1 MFGRNGFQL
10 IEQLLQREA
19 GGLAGVPPGTR
30 VHLELHSPNGPSG
43 PIPIEQLS
51 NLAARRQQVPMS
63 QSAWIMKAVNDL
75 SALPTFSRWYHTS
88 KLFYGA
94 TSQERATKL
103 TNHIILML
111 LPITKEALAKQRAEK
126 GEKSKELENPSESDE
141 EREKKESKNKKE
153 PGELHEPEAREEEMR
168 EAVPHEAPP
177 IYQQG
182 DVEMSEVA
190 AAETTGSAPESNQA
204 TTNVP
209 APEVAPSTTAAPQE
223 APADAPASGEASSTT
238 QESGDASTSAPR
250 ERVTVKIYGR
260 DVDIT
265 DTGIDPS

>member
-111 LPITKEALAKQRAEK
+111 LPITREALAKQRAEK
-126 GEKSKELENPSESDE
+126 GEKSKELENPSESE
-141 EREKKESKNKKE
+141 EEKEKKESKNKE
-153 PGELHEPEAREEEMR
+153 VGELHEPEAREEEMR

-190 AAETTGSAPESNQA
+190 TVEPSASAPESNQ
-204 TTNVP
+204 TSTNAP
-209 APEVAPSTTAAPQE
+209 AQEEAPSGTDAPQE
-223 APADAPASGEASSTT
+223 APADASASGEASGTA
-238 QESGDASTSAPR
+238 QGSGEASTSAPR
-250 ERVTVKIYGR
+250 ERVTIKIYGR